1 VFSRALGTLARAG
14 RFRQDRCRPADLA
27 SLHDYDRRR
36 RYRDRTTDPHRRL
49 AHGRNLQ
56 YPVGSIPGLSPSVL
70 PQVSLTEAD
79 KDVYGAGK
87 ANIGL

>member
-14 RFRQDRCRPADLA
+14 RFRQ
-27 SLHDYDRRR
+27 DRRR

-56 YPVGSIPGLSPSVL
+56 HPVGSIPGLSPSVL

>member
-1 VFSRALGTLARAG
+1 
-14 RFRQDRCRPADLA
+14 
-27 SLHDYDRRR
+27 
-36 RYRDRTTDPHRRL
+36 L